1 MTALAY
7 VLIVA
12 IPMTALGT
20 VAVALR
26 RGRPRP
32 FQGWSSE
39 QLQDRLR
46 QLGPAGG
53 ADAADKERRRLED
66 ELFRRGQWH
75 RDPPPERGRR

>member
-7 VLIVA
+7 ILIVA

-32 FQGWSSE
+32 FQGCSTE
-39 QLQDRLR
+39 QLQGRLR
-46 QLGPAGG
+46 QLSPAGG

-75 RDPPPERGRR
+75 REPPQGRRRR